1 MRIVNY
7 YKTHPV
13 KSSVKSLLSSDE
25 SLHETFRQLSAKYC
39 DFKYRLKIKSYID
52 SLKSLDKLPLFRII
66 RLETVS
72 RCNGACSFC
81 PVNRFNDPR
90 QTLFMDEGLFKNI
103 IEQLSSL
110 KFTGKV
116 KFHLNNEPLVDKRIV
131 PFVKYAREN
140 LTAFISLWTNGR
152 ALSVE
157 KFRDLLANLDELVIN
172 NYNDNLVWNKKTE
185 EIIKYCN
192 DHKYP
197 SENLRIQ
204 MRLENEKMYTRGGEA
219 LNRMKIKSLKSQCI
233 FPFNAINVRPD
244 GKISLCCHDV
254 FGSVTLGDLNK
265 ESILDVWY
273 GEAFNEYREKILKGR
288 ENIGICASC
297 DVIQHT

>member
-25 SLHETFRQLSAKYC
+25 SLHETFRQLCAKYC

-152 ALSVE
+152 ALTVE

-219 LNRMKIKSLKSQCI
+219 LNRRSIKSLKSQCI
-233 FPFNAINVRPD
+233 YPFTQINVRPD
-244 GKISLCCHDV
+244 GKIILCCNDV

-273 GEAFNEYREKILKGR
+273 GGAFNEYREKIIKGR

-297 DVIQHT
+297 DTVQHI